1 MSTCF
6 ITTHLIPRTNDGSPR
21 APGLAERRDDARTR
35 CGLLVG
41 RFGRE
46 GHGGGNR
53 GGRLNRA
60 PYRAASFGPVDV
72 EQVTRPDGSVLLRS
86 RFELGPY
93 PRVLTER
100 LVHWAA
106 VAPDR
111 AFLARRD
118 EGGRWRTLT
127 YGQALSRVERI
138 AQGLLDR
145 GLGHVI
151 RRLTPG
157 LVLVSDGPSYQR
169 AVAQT
174 VAPDVEVIATGRGL
188 EGERSAPFDRLESRR
203 PTRDVARAHAAI
215 EPDQVAKILFTS
227 GSTGAPKGVIN
238 THRMLCSNLQQIA
251 QCFPC
256 MVEAPLD
263 LVDWLPWHHTFGGN
277 HNFGLVLSTGGTL
290 HIDDGKPTPAGMATT
305 IANLREIAPTVY
317 FNVPKG
323 FAELLT
329 RLEADAAIR
338 RTFFSRLKLMFYA
351 GAGLAQPVW
360 DGLERLALDA
370 LGARVVI
377 TSGLGCT
384 ESAPSSLFAHWSGT
398 WSGLLGVPVPGL
410 ELKLARV
417 DQKLEARYRGPNV
430 TPGYF
435 RQAEA
440 TQAAFDEEGFYRTGD
455 ALRFVDSREPNRGML
470 FDGRIAEDFKL
481 STGTWVSA
489 GTVRAAVVE
498 ACAPLVADAV
508 LTGIDRDC
516 VGAIL
521 FPALSE
527 CQRLANVPETA
538 PAAEVVAHPLV
549 RARLSAALEA
559 CAARATGS
567 ASQVLR
573 AVLTAIPPSTD
584 AGEVTDKGSLNQRAV
599 LDGRAAL
606 VESLHATPPG
616 EGVFVIIKRSN
627 E

>member
-1 MSTCF
+1 M
-6 ITTHLIPRTNDGSPR
+6 
-21 APGLAERRDDARTR
+21 
-35 CGLLVG
+35 
-41 RFGRE
+41 
-46 GHGGGNR
+46 
-53 GGRLNRA
+53 NRA

-145 GLGHVI
+145 GLGPERPIAILSENSLEHGLLALAALHVGVPFAPISPAYSLLSADFGRLSHVI

-329 RLEADAAIR
+329 RLEADAALR

-489 GTVRAAVVE
+489 GPVRAAVVE